1 MVDLWRFYDKK
12 IIVKNGASLMT
23 DRDDPREIVIAV
35 YDDFGP
41 S

>member
-12 IIVKNGASLMT
+12 IIVKNGPSLMT
-23 DRDDPREIVIAV
+23 KRDDPTEIVITV
-35 YDDFGP
+35 YDDIGP